1 MKKNI
6 FFLLVLCIVASCA
19 TKTKR
24 PEQRSKF
31 MKGFSTYYNTLFNA
45 KDALNNEFETRDK
58 AHKDNF
64 YAPFIPI
71 LTYEDQPLGSDLGQS
86 AAFAENS
93 MKMAEVNR
101 PQNNT
106 PGRGGPPGMPGNPM
120 AGGTG
125 TPTLSGAVNGAMDKM
140 GLGKG
145 AENEPEQKGATTLE
159 IAEAKALKAINKYS
173 VIRNGEE
180 KNKQIFDAYMILAQA
195 RIYRG
200 KSLDALDALNY
211 VFTRM
216 KDDKRI
222 PLARIYQGLAY
233 AQIKDYHKAQDVF
246 AKVKSEKMSKDHEK
260 LLSIYQAEAFLD
272 EGKKEEAVK
281 ELDHAFEVNSNRKL
295 KSRIAFLRGQ
305 VLENLN
311 QNEKARESFMAA
323 YKYANDFEFEVK
335 SQIEIAKTFNG
346 KGDYSGAKKYLE
358 DISKKGTYGSRK
370 NEFYYALGLMANKAG
385 KKEEAQEYF
394 RKSLKEQVSDGQI
407 RGLAY
412 YEIGKSYLD
421 KNDYIGA
428 GAYYDSALAVMT
440 YEPSKVLLADQSI
453 YIKKISKNYYLI
465 KKNDSIL
472 KLAKMSTE
480 QKTDFFTKYIAKLKV
495 KEEKEEIERRRAERA
510 KGFDTGDYSSTSI
523 FANSSNSFEDF
534 GVATKGFYF
543 ANTGTVS
550 KGASTFKQTW
560 GERALIDN
568 WRFSK
573 KMATIDDMKNDALGT
588 TSAPNPRRFEPAF
601 YIEQLPTDIAKL
613 DQLKKDRDTA
623 SLGLGVMYQNYF
635 TNTPL
640 ATKTLYDL
648 VDVKPEEKV
657 MLQALYEI
665 FAMNYEKNPQAADRA
680 KQILLTDYPYSSYAE
695 FARNP
700 KSSNFVKSSADV
712 EGQYKQAFA
721 LYEAEKFG
729 ESRDII
735 DKTIQQFPKD
745 ALVPKLYL
753 LNAFNT
759 GKSSG
764 KEVMILQLEQIALN
778 YAKTPEGI
786 KAKEM
791 LNYLKSDLSFQATDN
806 KGNEMPKNPS
816 NLVNGVPN
824 QQPMQSQPGNGVG
837 IPQNPGSTQMNNPQ
851 PIQPSS
857 GNINRPQKK
866 PNNTMPQMQNQNSVP
881 AKPQ

>member
-6 FFLLVLCIVASCA
+6 LFLLILCIVASCA
-19 TKTKR
+19 TKVKK

-31 MKGFSTYYNTLFNA
+31 MKGFTTYYNTLFNA

-58 AHKDNF
+58 GHKDNF
-64 YAPFIPI
+64 YAPYIPI

-93 MKMAEVNR
+93 MKMGEINR
-101 PQNNT
+101 PQQNSDSRGGRT
-106 PGRGGPPGMPGNPM
+106 PGIPSGMPGNPM
-120 AGGTG
+120 SGGPGSATG
-125 TPTLSGAVNGAMDKM
+125 EPSQ
-140 GLGKG
+140 
-145 AENEPEQKGATTLE
+145 PEQKGATTLE

-173 VIRNGEE
+173 VLRHGEE
-180 KNKQIFDAYMILAQA
+180 QNKQIFDAYMILAQA

-200 KSLDALDALNY
+200 KSLEALDALNY
-211 VFTRM
+211 VFTHM
-216 KDDKRI
+216 KDDKRL

-233 AQIKDYHKAQDVF
+233 DQIKNYHKAHETF
-246 AKVKSEKMSKDHEK
+246 AKLRGDKISKQYEK
-260 LLSIYQAEAFLD
+260 LLSIYYAESLLD
-272 EGKKEEAVK
+272 AGKKEEAVK
-281 ELDHAFEVNSNRKL
+281 ELDNAFELNSNRKL
-295 KSRIAFLRGQ
+295 KSRIAYLRGQ
-305 VLENLN
+305 VLEGLN

-346 KGDYSGAKKYLE
+346 NGDYSGARKYLE

-385 KKEEAQEYF
+385 KKEEAQEFF
-394 RKSLKEQVSDGQI
+394 RKSLKEKVSDGQI
-407 RGLAY
+407 RGLTY
-412 YEIGKSYLD
+412 YEIGKGYLD

-440 YEPSKVLLADQSI
+440 YEPSKVLLTDQST

-472 KLAKMSTE
+472 NLAKMSTD
-480 QKTDFFTKYIAKLKV
+480 QKTDFFNKYIAKIKA
-495 KEEKEEIERRRAERA
+495 KEEREELERKRAERS
-510 KGFDTGDYSSTSI
+510 KGFDTGDYNATSI

-543 ANTGTVS
+543 SNTGTVS
-550 KGASTFKQTW
+550 KGTQTFKQTW
-560 GERALIDN
+560 GDRALVDN

-573 KMATIDDMKNDALGT
+573 KMATIEDLKNDALGT
-588 TSAPNPRRFEPAF
+588 TAAPNPRRFEPAF
-601 YIEQLPTDIAKL
+601 YIEQIPTDVAKL

-665 FAMNYEKNPQAADRA
+665 FAMNYEKNPQASERA
-680 KQILLTDYPYSSYAE
+680 KQILLKDYPYTSYAE

-700 KSSNFVKSSADV
+700 KSNSFVKSSADV
-712 EGQYKQAFA
+712 ENQYKQAFA
-721 LYEAEKFG
+721 LYESEKFG
-729 ESRDII
+729 ESKDLI
-735 DKTIQQFPKD
+735 DRTIQQNPKD

-753 LNAFNT
+753 LNAFNS

-778 YAKTPEGI
+778 YGKTPEGE

-806 KGNEMPKNPS
+806 RGNS
-816 NLVNGVPN
+816 
-824 QQPMQSQPGNGVG
+824 
-837 IPQNPGSTQMNNPQ
+837 IPQNPGNSGSNIPQQPMQQNNEIGKTQKMQGNNSQSQPMNNN
-851 PIQPSS
+851 
-857 GNINRPQKK
+857 GNGPPKK
-866 PNNTMPQMQNQNSVP
+866 PNNMPANTVP

>member
-1 MKKNI
+1 
-6 FFLLVLCIVASCA
+6 
-19 TKTKR
+19 
-24 PEQRSKF
+24 
-31 MKGFSTYYNTLFNA
+31 MKGFTTYYNTLFNA

-58 AHKDNF
+58 GHKDNF
-64 YAPFIPI
+64 YAPYIPI

-93 MKMAEVNR
+93 MKMGEINR
-101 PQNNT
+101 PQQNSDSRGGRT
-106 PGRGGPPGMPGNPM
+106 PGIPSGMPGNPM
-120 AGGTG
+120 SGGPGSATG
-125 TPTLSGAVNGAMDKM
+125 EPSQ
-140 GLGKG
+140 
-145 AENEPEQKGATTLE
+145 PEQKGATTLE

-173 VIRNGEE
+173 VLRHGEE
-180 KNKQIFDAYMILAQA
+180 QNKQIFDAYMILAQA

-200 KSLDALDALNY
+200 KSLEALDALNY
-211 VFTRM
+211 VFTHM
-216 KDDKRI
+216 KDDKRL

-233 AQIKDYHKAQDVF
+233 DQIKNYHKAHETF
-246 AKVKSEKMSKDHEK
+246 AKLKGDKISKQYEK
-260 LLSIYQAEAFLD
+260 LLSIYYAESLLD
-272 EGKKEEAVK
+272 AGKKEEAVK
-281 ELDHAFEVNSNRKL
+281 ELDNAFELNSNRKL
-295 KSRIAFLRGQ
+295 KSRIAYLRGQ
-305 VLENLN
+305 VLEGLN

-346 KGDYSGAKKYLE
+346 NGDYSGARKYLE

-385 KKEEAQEYF
+385 KKEEAQEFF
-394 RKSLKEQVSDGQI
+394 RKSLKEKVSDGQI
-407 RGLAY
+407 RGLTY
-412 YEIGKSYLD
+412 YEIGKGYLD

-440 YEPSKVLLADQSI
+440 YEPSKVLLTDQST

-472 KLAKMSTE
+472 NLAKMSTD
-480 QKTDFFTKYIAKLKV
+480 QKTDFFNKYIAKIKA
-495 KEEKEEIERRRAERA
+495 KEEREELERKRAERS
-510 KGFDTGDYSSTSI
+510 KGFDTGDYNATSI

-543 ANTGTVS
+543 SNTGTVS
-550 KGASTFKQTW
+550 KGTQTFKQTW
-560 GERALIDN
+560 GDRALVDN

-573 KMATIDDMKNDALGT
+573 KMATIEDLKNDALGT
-588 TSAPNPRRFEPAF
+588 TAAPNPRRFEPAF
-601 YIEQLPTDIAKL
+601 YIEQIPTDVAKL

-623 SLGLGVMYQNYF
+623 SLGLGIMYQNYF

-665 FAMNYEKNPQAADRA
+665 FAMNYEKNPQASERA
-680 KQILLTDYPYSSYAE
+680 KQILLKDYPYTSYAE

-700 KSSNFVKSSADV
+700 KSNSFVKSSADV
-712 EGQYKQAFA
+712 ENQYKQAFA
-721 LYEAEKFG
+721 LYESEKFG
-729 ESRDII
+729 ESKDLI
-735 DKTIQQFPKD
+735 DRTIQQNPKD

-753 LNAFNT
+753 LNAFNS

-778 YAKTPEGI
+778 YGKTPEGE

-806 KGNEMPKNPS
+806 RGNS
-816 NLVNGVPN
+816 
-824 QQPMQSQPGNGVG
+824 
-837 IPQNPGSTQMNNPQ
+837 IPQNPGNSGGNIPQQPMQQNNEIGKTQKMQGNNSQSQPMNNN
-851 PIQPSS
+851 
-857 GNINRPQKK
+857 GNGPPKK
-866 PNNTMPQMQNQNSVP
+866 PNNMPANTVP

>member
-6 FFLLVLCIVASCA
+6 LFLLTLCIVASCA
-19 TKTKR
+19 TKTKK

-45 KDALNNEFETRDK
+45 KDALNSEFEGRDK

-64 YAPFIPI
+64 YAPYIPI

-93 MKMAEVNR
+93 MKMGELNK
-101 PQNNT
+101 PSTQQQNNA
-106 PGRGGPPGMPGNPM
+106 GRNGPPGMPPGMPGGNGNNM
-120 AGGTG
+120 
-125 TPTLSGAVNGAMDKM
+125 LSGNLGGGNGV
-140 GLGKG
+140 G
-145 AENEPEQKGATTLE
+145 ADPNQPDQKGATVLE

-173 VIRNGEE
+173 VIKNGEE
-180 KNKQIFDAYMILAQA
+180 KNKQIFEAYMILAQA
-195 RIYRG
+195 RIYGG
-200 KSLDALDALNY
+200 KPLEALDALNY
-211 VFTRM
+211 VFTHM
-216 KDDKRI
+216 KDDKRL
-222 PLARIYQGLAY
+222 PLAKVYQGLAY

-246 AKVKSEKMSKDHEK
+246 NKVKSEKIDKDYDK
-260 LLSIYQAEAFLD
+260 LLSIYQAEAYLD
-272 EGKKEEAVK
+272 AGKKEEAVK
-281 ELDHAFEVNSNRKL
+281 ELDRAFELNSNRKL
-295 KSRIAFLRGQ
+295 KSRIAYLRGQ
-305 VLENLN
+305 VLTNLN
-311 QNEKARESFMAA
+311 QNDRARESFMAA

-346 KGDYSGAKKYLE
+346 KGDYSGARKYLE

-385 KKEEAQEYF
+385 KKEEAQEFF
-394 RKSLKEQVSDGQI
+394 RKSLLEKVSDPQI

-412 YEIGKSYLD
+412 YEIGKGYLD

-440 YEPSKVLLADQSI
+440 YEPSKVLLTDQSV

-472 KLAKMSTE
+472 SLARMSTE
-480 QKTDFFTKYIAKLKV
+480 QKTDFFSKYIAKLKA
-495 KEEKEEIERRRAERA
+495 KEEKEELERRRAERS
-510 KGFDTGDYSSTSI
+510 KGFDNGDYSSTSI

-543 ANTGTVS
+543 SNTGTVS

-560 GERALIDN
+560 GERALVDN

-573 KMATIDDMKNDALGT
+573 KMATIEDMKNEALGT
-588 TSAPNPRRFEPAF
+588 TAAPNPRRFEPSF
-601 YIEQLPTDIAKL
+601 YIEQIPTDAGKL
-613 DQLKKDRDTA
+613 SQLKKDRDTA

-665 FAMNYEKNPQAADRA
+665 FAMNYEKTPQAAERA

-700 KSSNFVKSSADV
+700 KSNSFVKSSPDV
-712 EGQYKQAFA
+712 ESDYKRAFA
-721 LYEAEKFG
+721 LYESEKFG
-729 ESRDII
+729 ESKDIL
-735 DKTIQQFPKD
+735 DQAIQKFPKD

-753 LNAFNT
+753 LNAFNA

-778 YAKTPEGI
+778 YGKTPEGE

-806 KGNEMPKNPS
+806 KGNS
-816 NLVNGVPN
+816 V
-824 QQPMQSQPGNGVG
+824 
-837 IPQNPGSTQMNNPQ
+837 PQNPGNLGINNNIAPQQQMNNGVPQ
-851 PIQPSS
+851 NPADAQMKNIQQTQPSS
-857 GNINRPQKK
+857 GNSNLPSKK
-866 PNNTMPQMQNQNSVP
+866 QGSNNVPKQLQNGSMP

>member
-6 FFLLVLCIVASCA
+6 LFLLILCIVASCA
-19 TKTKR
+19 TKVKK

-31 MKGFSTYYNTLFNA
+31 MKGFTTYYNTLFNA

-58 AHKDNF
+58 GHKDNF
-64 YAPFIPI
+64 YAPYIPI

-93 MKMAEVNR
+93 MKMGEINR
-101 PQNNT
+101 PQQNSDSRGGRT
-106 PGRGGPPGMPGNPM
+106 PGIPSGMPGNPM
-120 AGGTG
+120 SGGPGSATG
-125 TPTLSGAVNGAMDKM
+125 
-140 GLGKG
+140 
-145 AENEPEQKGATTLE
+145 EPSQTEQKGATILE

-173 VIRNGEE
+173 VLRHGEE
-180 KNKQIFDAYMILAQA
+180 QNKQIFDAYMILAQA

-200 KSLDALDALNY
+200 KSLEALDALNY
-211 VFTRM
+211 VFTHM
-216 KDDKRI
+216 KDDKRL

-233 AQIKDYHKAQDVF
+233 DQIKNYHKAHETF
-246 AKVKSEKMSKDHEK
+246 AKLKGDKISKQYEK
-260 LLSIYQAEAFLD
+260 LLSIYYAESLLD
-272 EGKKEEAVK
+272 AGKKEEAVK
-281 ELDHAFEVNSNRKL
+281 ELDNAFELNSNRKL
-295 KSRIAFLRGQ
+295 KSRIAYLRGQ
-305 VLENLN
+305 VLEGLN

-346 KGDYSGAKKYLE
+346 NGDYSGARKYLE

-385 KKEEAQEYF
+385 KKEEAQEFF
-394 RKSLKEQVSDGQI
+394 RKSLKEKVSDGQI
-407 RGLAY
+407 RGLTY
-412 YEIGKSYLD
+412 YEIGKGYLD

-440 YEPSKVLLADQSI
+440 YEPSKVLLTDQST

-472 KLAKMSTE
+472 NLAKMSTD
-480 QKTDFFTKYIAKLKV
+480 QKTDFFNKYIAKIKA
-495 KEEKEEIERRRAERA
+495 KEEREELKRKRAERS
-510 KGFDTGDYSSTSI
+510 KGFDTGDYNATSI

-543 ANTGTVS
+543 SNTGTVS
-550 KGASTFKQTW
+550 KGTQTFKQTW
-560 GERALIDN
+560 GDRALVDN

-573 KMATIDDMKNDALGT
+573 KMATIEDLKNDALGT
-588 TSAPNPRRFEPAF
+588 TAAPNPRRFEPAF
-601 YIEQLPTDIAKL
+601 YIEQIPTDVAKL

-623 SLGLGVMYQNYF
+623 SLGLGIMYQNYF

-665 FAMNYEKNPQAADRA
+665 FAMNYEKNPQASERA
-680 KQILLTDYPYSSYAE
+680 KQILLKDYPYTSYAE

-700 KSSNFVKSSADV
+700 KSNSFVKSSADV
-712 EGQYKQAFA
+712 ENQYKQAFA
-721 LYEAEKFG
+721 LYESEKFG
-729 ESRDII
+729 ESKDLI
-735 DKTIQQFPKD
+735 DRTIQQNPKD

-753 LNAFNT
+753 LNAFNS

-778 YAKTPEGI
+778 YGKTPEGE

-806 KGNEMPKNPS
+806 RGNS
-816 NLVNGVPN
+816 
-824 QQPMQSQPGNGVG
+824 
-837 IPQNPGSTQMNNPQ
+837 IPQNPGNSGSNIPQQPMQQNNEIGKTQKMQGNNSQSQPMNNN
-851 PIQPSS
+851 
-857 GNINRPQKK
+857 GNGPPKK
-866 PNNTMPQMQNQNSVP
+866 PNNMPANTIP

>member
-6 FFLLVLCIVASCA
+6 LFLLILCIVASCA
-19 TKTKR
+19 TKVKK

-31 MKGFSTYYNTLFNA
+31 MKGFTTYYNTLFNA

-58 AHKDNF
+58 GHKDNF
-64 YAPFIPI
+64 YAPYIPI

-93 MKMAEVNR
+93 MKMGEINR
-101 PQNNT
+101 PQQNSDSRGGRT
-106 PGRGGPPGMPGNPM
+106 PGIPSGMPGNPM
-120 AGGTG
+120 SGGPGSATG
-125 TPTLSGAVNGAMDKM
+125 EPSQ
-140 GLGKG
+140 
-145 AENEPEQKGATTLE
+145 PEQKGATTLE

-173 VIRNGEE
+173 VLRHGEE
-180 KNKQIFDAYMILAQA
+180 QNKQIFDAYMILAQA

-200 KSLDALDALNY
+200 KSLEALDALNY
-211 VFTRM
+211 VFTHM
-216 KDDKRI
+216 KDDKRL

-233 AQIKDYHKAQDVF
+233 DQIKNYHKAHETF
-246 AKVKSEKMSKDHEK
+246 AKLKGDKISKQYEK
-260 LLSIYQAEAFLD
+260 LLSIYYAESLLD
-272 EGKKEEAVK
+272 AGKKEEAVK
-281 ELDHAFEVNSNRKL
+281 ELDNAFELNSNRKL
-295 KSRIAFLRGQ
+295 KSRIAYLRGQ
-305 VLENLN
+305 VLEGLN

-346 KGDYSGAKKYLE
+346 NGDYSGARKYLE

-385 KKEEAQEYF
+385 KKEEAQEFF
-394 RKSLKEQVSDGQI
+394 RKSLKEKVSDGQI
-407 RGLAY
+407 RGLTY
-412 YEIGKSYLD
+412 YEIGKGYLD

-440 YEPSKVLLADQSI
+440 YEPSKVLLTDQST

-472 KLAKMSTE
+472 NLAKMSTD
-480 QKTDFFTKYIAKLKV
+480 QKTDFFNKYIAKIKA
-495 KEEKEEIERRRAERA
+495 KEEREELERKRAERS
-510 KGFDTGDYSSTSI
+510 KGFDTGDYNATSI

-543 ANTGTVS
+543 SNTGTVS
-550 KGASTFKQTW
+550 KGTQTFKQTW
-560 GERALIDN
+560 GDRALVDN

-573 KMATIDDMKNDALGT
+573 KMATIEDLKNDALGT
-588 TSAPNPRRFEPAF
+588 TAAPNPRRFEPAF
-601 YIEQLPTDIAKL
+601 YIEQIPTDVAKL

-623 SLGLGVMYQNYF
+623 SLGLGIMYQNYF

-665 FAMNYEKNPQAADRA
+665 FAMNYEKNPQASERA
-680 KQILLTDYPYSSYAE
+680 KQILLKDYPYTSYAE

-700 KSSNFVKSSADV
+700 KSNSFVKSSADV
-712 EGQYKQAFA
+712 ENQYKQAFA
-721 LYEAEKFG
+721 LYESEKFG
-729 ESRDII
+729 ESKDLI
-735 DKTIQQFPKD
+735 DRTIQQNPKD

-753 LNAFNT
+753 LNAFNS

-778 YAKTPEGI
+778 YGKTPEGE

-806 KGNEMPKNPS
+806 RGNS
-816 NLVNGVPN
+816 
-824 QQPMQSQPGNGVG
+824 
-837 IPQNPGSTQMNNPQ
+837 IPQNPGNSGSNIPQQPMQQNNEIGKTQKMQGNNSQSQPMNNN
-851 PIQPSS
+851 
-857 GNINRPQKK
+857 GNGPPKK
-866 PNNTMPQMQNQNSVP
+866 PNNMPANTVP